1 MLKRLSLE
9 LLLVELVLRHGAAV
23 IDTQDGAKRHRGAT
37 ELVSLCDVPFV
48 LTPEAK
54 AAIFK
59 IEAMV
64 EMNIQVQ
71 SWSINVR
78 LPAPRSALLSC
89 VDKHR
94 ALLCCSKEQHFG
106 RSKNAKPLLSFQVR
120 RSDCL

>member
-1 MLKRLSLE
+1 MQE
-9 LLLVELVLRHGAAV
+9 
-23 IDTQDGAKRHRGAT
+23 GAKRHRGAT
-37 ELVSLCDVPFV
+37 ELVSLCDVPLV

-78 LPAPRSALLSC
+78 LPR
-89 VDKHR
+89 KT
-94 ALLCCSKEQHFG
+94 
-106 RSKNAKPLLSFQVR
+106 SF
-120 RSDCL
+120 CAGCT

>member
-1 MLKRLSLE
+1 MP
-9 LLLVELVLRHGAAV
+9 VLIPGPA
-23 IDTQDGAKRHRGAT
+23 DSQQEGAKRHRGAT

-78 LPAPRSALLSC
+78 LPCSRRPCCAQTAPCLMLFSAASLSMG
-89 VDKHR
+89 KM
-94 ALLCCSKEQHFG
+94 
-106 RSKNAKPLLSFQVR
+106 P
-120 RSDCL
+120 